1 MKPSALPA
9 VGGALE
15 SEKLIEDDMSKIA
28 RSALLLA
35 MVSAP
40 IPTVYAHAQE
50 KVDAE
55 RLSNHVKVLAS
66 DEFEGRGIA
75 TEGEKKTVQYL
86 SEQFKAAGLQPGGD
100 KGDDGQRGW
109 TQAVPL
115 IKSSFDGT
123 VTATLGQGKQPP
135 RPLRQGEE
143 IAVLPAQTDDTTIA
157 IENAPLVFLGYGVS
171 APERK
176 WDDFKGV
183 DLKGKIGVVL
193 INDPDFEAGKGDF
206 GGKAMTYYG
215 RWTYK
220 YEEAARQGALGLLI
234 VHETA
239 PAAYGWPTVKNS
251 FTDDQFDIIRDN
263 KAEVHVPLK
272 GWIQHDVA
280 VELFKNAGQD
290 FDALKAKAQTRDF
303 SPVALDGATL
313 SVAFKAKHE
322 KIVTHN
328 VVGFVPGKQ
337 RQDEAVIYSAHW
349 DHLGVGEPDATG
361 DKIYNG
367 AVDNGTGLASLL
379 EVARLQAKASP
390 PARSVVFLSVTS
402 EETGLLGSMYYAAN
416 PLYPLPKT
424 AAVLN
429 FDALTTNGRAKN
441 ISPFG
446 NGDVSLED
454 EVAGYA
460 KAEGRVF
467 TPDPKPEAGLFYR
480 SDHFS
485 FAKAGVPA
493 MSFGLDG
500 ARDLVKGGRQA
511 GEAWYKTYV
520 AERYHQPADEWSADW
535 NLSGVAEDV
544 DLVYRMGSDLANS
557 DKWPDWHDGSEFKKV
572 REESAAERQ

>member
-1 MKPSALPA
+1 MGDAL
-9 VGGALE
+9 GALG
-15 SEKLIEDDMSKIA
+15 EKLIEDDMSKIV
-28 RSALLLA
+28 RSAFVLA
-35 MVSAP
+35 MVS
-40 IPTVYAHAQE
+40 IPVGYAQAQE
-50 KVDAE
+50 KVDE
-55 RLSNHVKVLAS
+55 KRLSDHVKVLAS

-75 TEGEKKTVQYL
+75 TEGEKKTVKYL
-86 SEQFKAAGLQPGGD
+86 SEQFEAAGLQPGGD
-100 KGDDGQRGW
+100 KGDDGKRGW

-115 IKSSFDGT
+115 IKSSFDGP
-123 VTATLGQGKQPP
+123 VTATLGEGKQAPKT
-135 RPLRQGEE
+135 LKQGEDVA
-143 IAVLPAQTDDTTIA
+143 ILPAQTDDTKIA

-193 INDPDFEAGKGDF
+193 INDPDFETGKGDF

-239 PAAYGWPTVKNS
+239 PAAYGWATVKNS

-263 KAEVHVPLK
+263 NAGVHVPLK

-290 FDALKAKAQTRDF
+290 FDALKTKAQTRDF
-303 SPVALDGATL
+303 SPVPLEGATL
-313 SVAFKAKHE
+313 SVAFNAKHD
-322 KIVTHN
+322 KIVTNN
-328 VVGFVPGKQ
+328 VIGFVPGKKQ
-337 RQDEAVIYSAHW
+337 ADEAVIYSAHW
-349 DHLGVGEPDATG
+349 DHLGVGEPDAKG

-379 EVARLQAKASP
+379 EVARLQAKAPP

-454 EVAGYA
+454 EVASYA

-500 ARDLVKGGRQA
+500 ARDLVKGGKEG

-535 NLSGVAEDV
+535 DLSGVAEDV
-544 DLVYRMGSDLANS
+544 GLVYKMGSELANS